1 MKNRYIHPA
10 VATRTDRHAAMSENS
25 AHFNPSPPDDI
36 QALREEIAELTRR
49 SLLEI
54 GKMSEI
60 ADQMKTVSHRIAELT
75 ARVGPPL
82 EVERD

>member
-1 MKNRYIHPA
+1 
-10 VATRTDRHAAMSENS
+10 MSEDS
-25 AHFNPSPPDDI
+25 AHFNLSPSDDI

-60 ADQMKTVSHRIAELT
+60 ADQMKTVSHRVAELT
-75 ARVGPPL
+75 ARVEPSL
-82 EVERD
+82 EEERD